1 MSRRH
6 TSLPSSQIDAAAAD
20 WIIRRDAG
28 LTDAE
33 REAFT
38 AWKAED
44 PRHAAAV
51 ARHDQAWSMLD
62 RPRANGTAVD
72 LEHALGRRSAR
83 RTRRRLAATSL
94 VAVLLIAGFFWIRPA
109 SRPGI
114 SPVGTAIVLNPE
126 LQTLPDGTRV
136 EVRSGASL
144 AVDFSGPLRRVT
156 LQRGEALFHV
166 AKDPQ
171 RAFVVSAAGVEVR
184 AVGTAFLVGV
194 GSTAVDV
201 IVTEGKVAV
210 RTGPTSSTP
219 DVNALAS
226 PAEAPTPQ
234 TYVDAGRRLMVGLAP
249 SPVVAEPMEISNA
262 ELSDR
267 LAWRATRLEFSYTP
281 LAEAI
286 ALMNQHSQVRLVI
299 DDPDLATLPV
309 NGLFRAD
316 NSETLLRLLE
326 ANFEVSSSRE
336 GDVITLRRQR
346 K

>member
-1 MSRRH
+1 MSRRP

-33 REAFT
+33 KAAFT
-38 AWKAED
+38 SWQAED

-51 ARHDQAWSMLD
+51 TRHDQAWSMLD
-62 RPRANGTAVD
+62 HPRSNGTAVE
-72 LEHALGRRSAR
+72 LEQALGRRSAR

-94 VAVLLIAGFFWIRPA
+94 VAVLLLAGLFWIW
-109 SRPGI
+109 PGSQPGG
-114 SPVGTAIVLNPE
+114 SPVSTAIVLNPE

-156 LQRGEALFHV
+156 LQRGEALFQV

-194 GSTAVDV
+194 GGAGVDV

-210 RTGPTSSTP
+210 RTGPASSMP
-219 DVNALAS
+219 EGNNLVS
-226 PAEAPTPQ
+226 PSEAPAPA

-249 SPVVAEPMEISNA
+249 GQVTAEPTEISNA

-316 NSETLLRLLE
+316 NSATLLRLLE
-326 ANFEVSSSRE
+326 ANFEVSSTRE
-336 GDVITLRRQR
+336 GDVITLRRLR